1 MRLEKTAKG
10 DIILLKV
17 SGSISFSDTST
28 LKSALH
34 RIAREGK
41 NKIVVDCADMD
52 SLNSRALSIFL
63 SAYRSLNDGVIAF
76 ANANPHVTQVFH
88 TSRLDDIFP
97 LHSSV
102 NDAVESVQANT

>member
-10 DIILLKV
+10 NVILLKV
-17 SGSISFSDTST
+17 SGTITFSDTAT

-41 NKIVVDCADMD
+41 NKIVVDVGEMD

-63 SAYRSLNDGVIAF
+63 SAYRSLNEGIIAF
-76 ANANPHVTQVFH
+76 ANANTHVAQVFH
-88 TSRLDDIFP
+88 TSKLDDIFP
-97 LHSSV
+97 LYKSVDEAVTSISS
-102 NDAVESVQANT
+102 D